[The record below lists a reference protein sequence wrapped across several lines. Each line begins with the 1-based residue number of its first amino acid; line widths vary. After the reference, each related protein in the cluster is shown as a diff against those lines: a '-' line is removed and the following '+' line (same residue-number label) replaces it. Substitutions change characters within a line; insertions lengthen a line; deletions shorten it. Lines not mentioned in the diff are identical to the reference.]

1 MTAASRLSGRLDVG
15 PGEAENLGMA
25 VIRPEQIDEPLP
37 RTGVA
42 ESIQDITKRK
52 NLLLLVALRWIAVAG
67 QIAAIFVAQAWL
79 SIPLPLVEMGYVLLF
94 LVALNLVSLA
104 LLRSH
109 RVIDEKLLFTAL
121 LLDVAALTAQLYL
134 SGGAVNPFVSLFL
147 LQVILGAVL
156 LPTSYVWALAGL
168 AGLAFLWLIRFH
180 RPMDLSA
187 YGLVGDHGR
196 SSFLSLHLYGMF
208 LCFLLAAGLTVLFVT
223 RITANLRDRDR
234 LLSDLQQRSVEEGHI
249 VRMGLLAS
257 GAAHELGTPLA
268 TLSVILNDWEH
279 MSAIGGDPAIS
290 SDLREMRGALA
301 RCKDIV
307 SGILLAAGEAR
318 GEDAA
323 RTTLSAFLTDVVEQ
337 WRKTRALVYFEAS
350 IEIDREV
357 QIVAETVVRQTLL
370 NMLDNALEASPA
382 WVRVSAALVGTDL
395 VVVVRDKG
403 PGFPPEILANLGKP
417 YQSTKGRPGSGL
429 GLFLVVNVLRKLGG
443 ALSVRNLAEG
453 GALVEMTL
461 PVAALEIPDER

>member
-1 MTAASRLSGRLDVG
+1 
-15 PGEAENLGMA
+15 MA
-25 VIRPEQIDEPLP
+25 VVKPEQIDQPLGG
-37 RTGVA
+37 TGVA

-79 SIPLPLVEMGYVLLF
+79 SIPLPLVQMGYVLLF
-94 LVALNLVSLA
+94 LVALNLVSLTVM
-104 LLRSH
+104 R
-109 RVIDEKLLFTAL
+109 RRDVIDDRLVFLTL
-121 LLDVAALTAQLYL
+121 LLDVAALTGQLYL

-147 LQVILGAVL
+147 LQVIIGAVL
-156 LPTSYVWALAGL
+156 LPTSYVWALTSVAGL
-168 AGLAFLWLIRFH
+168 CFLWLIRFY

-187 YGLVGDHGR
+187 YGIGPALSQ
-196 SSFLSLHLYGMF
+196 SSFLGLHLYGIF
-208 LCFLLAAGLTVLFVT
+208 LCFLLSAGLTVLFVT

-290 SDLREMRGALA
+290 PDLSEMRGALA

-318 GEDAA
+318 GEDAV
-323 RTTLSAFLTDVVEQ
+323 RTTLPIFITDVIEQ
-337 WRKTRALVYFEAS
+337 WRLTRSPMEFEAS
-350 IEIDREV
+350 VEIERDIP
-357 QIVAETVVRQTLL
+357 IVAETVVRQTML
-370 NMLDNALEASPA
+370 NMLDNALEASPG
-382 WVRVSAALVGTDL
+382 WVGVTARLEGADMIIT
-395 VVVVRDKG
+395 VRDRG
-403 PGFPPEILANLGKP
+403 DGFSPEILANLGKP

-443 ALSVRNLAEG
+443 SLTVRNLAGG
-453 GALVEMTL
+453 GASVEMSL
-461 PVAALEIPDER
+461 PVASLEIPDEQ

>member
-1 MTAASRLSGRLDVG
+1 
-15 PGEAENLGMA
+15 MA
-25 VIRPEQIDEPLP
+25 TIRPELVDEP
-37 RTGVA
+37 RTGSGVA
-42 ESIQDITKRK
+42 DTIQDITKRK
-52 NLLLLVALRWIAVAG
+52 NLLLLASLRWIAVAG

-94 LVALNLVSLA
+94 LVGLNLVSMA
-104 LLRSH
+104 LLRVRRTVDDH
-109 RVIDEKLLFTAL
+109 LLFAAL

-147 LQVILGAVL
+147 LQVILGAIL
-156 LPTSYVWALAGL
+156 LPTSYVWALTGIAGL
-168 AGLAFLWLIRFH
+168 CFLWLIRYH
-180 RPMDLSA
+180 RPMDLSPF
-187 YGLVGDHGR
+187 GLFAHGQ
-196 SSFLSLHLYGMF
+196 SGFLSLHLYGMF

-268 TLSVILNDWEH
+268 TVSVILNDWEH
-279 MSAIGGDPAIS
+279 MPAIGKDPSLAP
-290 SDLREMRGALA
+290 DLKDMREALA
-301 RCKDIV
+301 RCKEIV

-318 GEDAA
+318 GEDAV
-323 RTTLSAFLTDVVEQ
+323 RTTLPAFVTDVIEQ
-337 WRKTRALVYFEAS
+337 WRSTRAPEDFAAS
-350 IEIDREV
+350 IEIRRAVPIAAD
-357 QIVAETVVRQTLL
+357 TVVRQTLL

-382 WVRVSAALVGTDL
+382 WVGVTARLVGADL
-395 VVVVRDKG
+395 VVSVLDRGKG
-403 PGFPPEILANLGKP
+403 FVPEILANLGKP

-443 ALSVRNLAEG
+443 TLTVRNLPEG

-461 PVAALEIPDER
+461 PVAALEIPDGQ